1 MNGEVRQRGPRTRLR
16 LSVAV
21 LAVVAAVGLVVGA
34 LVVFTWMVDE
44 THFDRPDAGFDRLES
59 QLDGLPGVSVD
70 ASERWVEAPTFS
82 GPTSWISLAV
92 DQTNLPRL
100 LEAAC
105 GMEYRD
111 PVTWSLRVRTDAGDV
126 VSVHTDAVHT
136 DAVHT
141 DAVHTDAVH
150 TDAVAPERAG
160 DDPRCIDAGF
170 DIVAVVGQVDRLRLG
185 IDLQPTI
192 WESGRFALVAID
204 AASDDLLTMLPLV
217 AHADELRDS
226 AGLDPDRLIE
236 INAPSLGI
244 VIEPGEQDRH
254 LALLSE
260 LAGEHGARSVWA
272 DDGTTQIDG
281 IAKVQV
287 VAPPGEHSAIE
298 EAIRASGLS
307 FAGYPVRFLPS
318 GSD

>member
-1 MNGEVRQRGPRTRLR
+1 MRQRGPHTRLR
-16 LSVAV
+16 LPVAV
-21 LAVVAAVGLVVGA
+21 LAVVAAVGLVAGA
-34 LVVFTWMVDE
+34 LVVFTWMIDE

-70 ASERWVEAPTFS
+70 GSERWVEAPTFS

-100 LEAAC
+100 LETAC

-111 PVTWSLRVRTDAGDV
+111 PVTWSLRVSTDAGDV
-126 VSVHTDAVHT
+126 VSVHTDPAHT
-136 DAVHT
+136 DA
-141 DAVHTDAVH
+141 AH
-150 TDAVAPERAG
+150 TDAVAPERTG

-185 IDLQPTI
+185 VDLQPTI
-192 WESGRFALVAID
+192 WENGRFALVAID
-204 AASDDLLTMLPLV
+204 AASDDLLTVLPLV

-226 AGLDPDRLIE
+226 AGLEPDRLVE

-260 LAGEHGARSVWA
+260 LAGEHGVRSVWA

-281 IAKVQV
+281 LAKVQV

-298 EAIRASGLS
+298 EAIRASGLP